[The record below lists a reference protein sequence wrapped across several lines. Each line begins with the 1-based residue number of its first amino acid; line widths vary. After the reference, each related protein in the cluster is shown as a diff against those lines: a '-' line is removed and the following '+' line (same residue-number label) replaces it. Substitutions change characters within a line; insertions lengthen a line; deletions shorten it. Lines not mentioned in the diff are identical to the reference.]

1 MTIRSAANALLPICT
16 CAHPSYFAHL
26 IHFRFYPISPLGGRR
41 AILRCLTGVTMFTRQ
56 QSSNQ
61 INTEVEQLESR
72 RLLSS
77 VLLSSGVLTVVGS
90 QGNDQITVSLK
101 AGSTTQLSVDMNGTV
116 KSFTVSAINS
126 IVIGGRLGNDLI
138 QVSNVNGV
146 VPFGVF
152 VKGGSDK
159 DTLIGGN
166 FNDTLYGGDHND
178 VIEGSK
184 GNDSLFGDEAN
195 DDISGGAGNDVIYG
209 GAGNDSLLGDDGND
223 LLVGGPN
230 DDDLDGGAGT
240 DSLYGQLGND
250 DFFGDPNEVKDL
262 ASTDNG
268 ANTLG

>member
-1 MTIRSAANALLPICT
+1 
-16 CAHPSYFAHL
+16 
-26 IHFRFYPISPLGGRR
+26 
-41 AILRCLTGVTMFTRQ
+41 MFTRQ

-195 DDISGGAGNDVIYG
+195 DDIAGGAGNDVIYG
-209 GAGNDSLLGDDGND
+209 GAGNDSLAGDGGNDFIKGGFDNDRISGGVGDDWLFGSEGNDSLLGDDGND

-268 ANTLG
+268 ANTLV